1 MGISD
6 WFNKRPAEAPA
17 GVEIRVTMRGPANR
31 LPDGYE
37 SPYLPAELVP
47 ELLVADAE
55 GMPPL
60 YFTRHGGAW
69 WLAENSTGK
78 LVNVATRQLRGLG
91 VWSCRVRGEAYA
103 PETLRVGGVEL
114 VREPD
119 NAYDRNAVAIHQDG
133 RRVGYFNKGMAV
145 GVAKVLDRGDELQAI
160 GISADPPKVV
170 ASSPAIMEH
179 LVRQMR

>member
-1 MGISD
+1 M
-6 WFNKRPAEAPA
+6 K
-17 GVEIRVTMRGPANR
+17 GPSKSP
-31 LPDGYE
+31 PDGYE
-37 SPYLPAELVP
+37 SPYLRAELMP

-91 VWSCRVRGEAYA
+91 IWSCRIRGDAYA
-103 PETLRVGGVEL
+103 PRALRIGVVEL

-119 NAYDRNAVAIHQDG
+119 NPYDRNAVAIHQDG
-133 RRVGYFNKGMAV
+133 QRVGYFNKGMAA

-160 GISADPPKVV
+160 GIAADPPKVV

-179 LVRQMR
+179 LVRRMR